1 LQALWQVA
9 LALAQPKLAKELPSP
24 AQLTAFKG
32 GLSICPR
39 TKTKLG
45 PLRHRVERY
54 GIPNATFHPADMKHQ
69 HTTWGVA
76 NGGI

>member
-9 LALAQPKLAKELPSP
+9 LAPLQPKLAKELPSP

-32 GLSICPR
+32 GLRICPR

-54 GIPNATFHPADMKHQ
+54 GIRNANFHPVDMKHQ
-69 HTTWGVA
+69 HTTRGVA
-76 NGGI
+76 NVG

>member
-9 LALAQPKLAKELPSP
+9 LAPLQPKLTKELPSP

-32 GLSICPR
+32 GLRICPR

-45 PLRHRVERY
+45 TFRQQVERY
-54 GIPNATFHPADMKHQ
+54 GIPNATFQPVDIKHQ
-69 HTTWGVA
+69 HTTRGAA
-76 NGGI
+76 NAG

>member
-9 LALAQPKLAKELPSP
+9 QAPLKPKLAKELTSP

-32 GLSICPR
+32 GLRICPR

-54 GIPNATFHPADMKHQ
+54 SIPNATFHPVDMKHQ

-76 NGGI
+76 NRGI